1 MSTASPSPPGPAPS
15 ASNASTWQ
23 PRRAWRD
30 LRQPELGGVA
40 GGLAVHLAVPVMWVR
55 LAFVVAALLGG
66 AGLAAYGALWVL
78 LPAGPPPEFVAPGL
92 ASAERTGRRAPRRR
106 ALADRGPTAVLAA
119 LGVGLALAASG
130 IFGAG
135 WWIWPVGIAV
145 AGVALLWRQADEAQR
160 ERWRDA
166 GERLDPSRLVLG
178 GGGWEAWARLAAGVA
193 LVVVALSLVVLRD
206 GTLSAAREA
215 VVPVALAV
223 VGLAIVL
230 GPFAVGLVGELAR
243 ERSERVRTQE
253 RADVA
258 AHLHD
263 SVLQTLALIQREPAD
278 AVRLARTQE
287 RELRA
292 WLYAGE
298 SLDDT
303 TVASALRAAA
313 GEVDDSYGVGVDVV
327 TVGDRASDELSRSLV
342 MAARE
347 AMVNAAKHAGVER
360 IDVYAEIGP
369 SRAEVFVRD
378 RGVGFDVDSVL
389 AAPDDRLGV
398 RASIIERMRRHGG
411 SATVRSTP
419 GSGTEVR
426 LVLGEAER

>member
-1 MSTASPSPPGPAPS
+1 MSTSSSSPAGPASSVPGAS
-15 ASNASTWQ
+15 AWQ

-40 GGLAVHLAVPVMWVR
+40 GGLAVHLSVPVLWVR
-55 LAFVVAALLGG
+55 LAFVVGALLGG

-78 LPAGPPPEFVAPGL
+78 LPAGPPPELVAPGL
-92 ASAERTGRRAPRRR
+92 ASAERTGRRAPRLR
-106 ALADRGPTAVLAA
+106 ALADRGPTVVLAV
-119 LGVGLALAASG
+119 LGVGLALTASG
-130 IFGAG
+130 ILGAG

-178 GGGWEAWARLAAGVA
+178 GGWEAWARLAAGVT

-206 GTLSAAREA
+206 GTLTAAREA
-215 VVPVALAV
+215 VVPVVLAV

-230 GPFAVGLVGELAR
+230 GPFAIGLVGELAR

-303 TVASALRAAA
+303 TLASALRAAA
-313 GEVDDSYGVGVDVV
+313 GEVDDTYGIGVDVV

-347 AMVNAAKHAGVER
+347 AMVNAAKHAGVDR
-360 IDVYAEIGP
+360 IDVYAEIAAD
-369 SRAEVFVRD
+369 RVEVFVRD
-378 RGVGFDVDSVL
+378 RGAGFDVEAVL
-389 AAPDDRLGV
+389 ATPDDRLGV

-411 SATVRSTP
+411 SATIRSTP